1 MLAITQNPELALNT
15 FTFQEVNNQEVAQ
28 LLKSL
33 DGRKSTGED
42 KIPPKLVSL
51 AANELTNILTMAVNC
66 SIRNSRFPNDAKKAA
81 VCPLDKGE
89 PNRTVE
95 RNFRP
100 VSVLNTFSKIYEK
113 VLKQQLIKHLDNTL
127 SVFIA
132 AYRRAYGTQHVLIR
146 LVEDWRSK
154 LDNDYLVGAILMDL
168 SKAFDCIPHDLLIAK
183 LYAHG
188 LDEDALVL
196 IYSYL
201 KRRKQCV
208 RINNTYSSFQEV
220 ISGVPQGS
228 VLGPILFNFYINDLF
243 LFIKQATLH
252 NYADDNTLAYFSKNM
267 TDLVY
272 TLEKET
278 GVALSWLENNEM
290 IANPE
295 KFHAIL
301 LRKNRTNTSGE
312 QININGKMI
321 KSEQTVKL
329 LGVTLDYKLDFDP
342 HISNLCKKAATQLN
356 VLKRLKT
363 FIGFKEKQILVQSFV
378 YSNCNYCPLVWYFS
392 SSKSLQKIEQIQE
405 RALRFLYNDHTSS
418 YNDLLLKSNK
428 CTMLIARQRILCIEI
443 FKTVKQLNPP
453 FMKDIFKLRSSHYSA
468 RNSNNLA
475 HVRPNQT
482 AFGSNSLMSIGPQI
496 WNGLPNEI
504 KLAENLNS
512 FKVLIKQWNGPICKC
527 SACKFLPP

>member
-1 MLAITQNPELALNT
+1 MLDT
-15 FTFQEVNNQEVAQ
+15 FTFHEIDNQVVAQ

-42 KIPPKLVSL
+42 QIPPKLVSL
-51 AANELTNILTMAVNC
+51 AANELTNTLTTAINS

-113 VLKQQLIKHLDNTL
+113 VLKHQLIGHLDNTL
-127 SVFIA
+127 SIFIA
-132 AYRRAYGTQHVLIR
+132 AYRRTYGTQHVLIR
-146 LVEDWRSK
+146 LIEDWRAN

-183 LYAHG
+183 LHAYG
-188 LDEDALVL
+188 FDEDALVL
-196 IYSYL
+196 TYSYL

-243 LFIKQATLH
+243 YFIKQATLY
-252 NYADDNTLAYFSKNM
+252 NYADDNTLTYFSKSM
-267 TDLVY
+267 PDLVNI
-272 TLEKET
+272 LEKET
-278 GVALSWLENNEM
+278 GVALSWLEQNEM

-312 QININGKMI
+312 QININGKKI
-321 KSEQTVKL
+321 KSEETVKL

-342 HISNLCKKAATQLN
+342 HISNLCKKAAAQLN
-356 VLKRLKT
+356 VLKRLKS
-363 FIGFKEKQILVQSFV
+363 FIGCKEKRILVQSFV
-378 YSNCNYCPLVWYFS
+378 YSNFDYCPLVWYFS
-392 SSKSLQKIEQIQE
+392 SSKSLQKIEKLQE

-418 YNDLLLKSNK
+418 YNDLLSKSDK
-428 CTMLIARQRILCIEI
+428 CTMLIARQRVLCIEI
-443 FKTVKQLNPP
+443 FKTVKQLNPQ
-453 FMKDIFKLRSSHYSA
+453 FMQNVFKLRSSSYSL
-468 RNSNNLA
+468 RNPNNLA

-482 AFGSNSLMSIGPQI
+482 TFGSNSLMSIGPQI
-496 WNGLPNEI
+496 WNGLPNEL
-504 KLAENLNS
+504 KAAENLKS
-512 FKVLIKQWNGPICKC
+512 FKNLIKRWDGPSCKC
-527 SACKFLPP
+527 SVCHCLPSVTN